1 MNRAE
6 QAQRGVRLTVTILMA
21 VIAVIA
27 LLFVGEQWLASGSG
41 NPKAPDLSAEHAV
54 VFPLRQ
60 QISSFS
66 LRTDD
71 GNIYTKK
78 DLAGHWTLAFLAGTG
93 CTDNCAATL
102 QTLRGLRASL
112 DASKPSPTFLM
123 VATDP
128 KRDTPQAL
136 HDYLEPYGAGFRG
149 VTGDHDSLAAFARD
163 LKSAYDL
170 PAGTQSRSQIER
182 LALIDP
188 DAKLVALLEP
198 PFQEETLRNAY
209 LRTVS
214 WEKSM
219 SRMRPGP

>member
-1 MNRAE
+1 MTRAD
-6 QAQRGVRLTVTILMA
+6 QAQRGVRLTVTVLVSVIL
-21 VIAVIA
+21 VIA
-27 LLFVGEQWLASGSG
+27 LLFVGEQWLASGTG

-60 QISSFS
+60 QISPFA
-66 LRTDD
+66 LRTDE
-71 GNIYTKK
+71 GNTYTEK

-93 CTDNCAATL
+93 CTNNCAATL
-102 QTLRGLRASL
+102 QTLRGLRESIE
-112 DASKPSPTFLM
+112 PSQPQPTFLM
-123 VATDP
+123 VATNP
-128 KRDTPQAL
+128 QRDTPQAL
-136 HDYLEPYGAGFRG
+136 HDYLEPYGAGFHA

-170 PAGTQSRSQIER
+170 PAGTESRSQIER

-188 DAKLVALLEP
+188 DGKLVALLEP
-198 PFQEETLRNAY
+198 PFEEETLRNAY

-219 SRMRPGP
+219 SRLRPGP

>member
-6 QAQRGVRLTVTILMA
+6 QAQRGVRLTVSILLGVILM
-21 VIAVIA
+21 IA

-66 LRTDD
+66 LRTED
-71 GNIYTKK
+71 GTTYSKK
-78 DLAGHWTLAFLAGTG
+78 DLAGHWTLAFLAGTR

-102 QTLRGLRASL
+102 QTLRGLRESIE
-112 DASKPSPTFLM
+112 PSHPRPRFLM

-128 KRDTPQAL
+128 HRDTPQAL
-136 HDYLEPYGAGFRG
+136 RDYLEPYGDGFHA
-149 VTGDHDSLAAFARD
+149 VTGNHDSLAAFARD

-170 PAGTQSRSQIER
+170 PAGTTSRSQIER

-198 PFQEETLRNAY
+198 PFQIQTLRTAY

-219 SRMRPGP
+219 SRLRPGP